1 MFRLKEPTASA
12 IESAIAE
19 AARSPP
25 TVPRFLYAEG
35 VRNQRLPSAFS
46 GDYSESVLGRGQV
59 AFARARHGF
68 ERWEMFDLGWVSV
81 ANPAATI
88 ALGQTVCV
96 KVSSLGLWS
105 LNVSRIVEVVDIP
118 NRFGFVYATTG
129 LHVESGEER
138 FLLELD
144 PDSMQVTYSL
154 EAVSRPRNRLAQ
166 FGFPITRA
174 FQHRFARE
182 SHARMQQIANRL

>member
-1 MFRLKEPTASA
+1 
-12 IESAIAE
+12 
-19 AARSPP
+19 
-25 TVPRFLYAEG
+25 
-35 VRNQRLPSAFS
+35 
-46 GDYSESVLGRGQV
+46 
-59 AFARARHGF
+59 
-68 ERWEMFDLGWVSV
+68 MFDLGWVSV